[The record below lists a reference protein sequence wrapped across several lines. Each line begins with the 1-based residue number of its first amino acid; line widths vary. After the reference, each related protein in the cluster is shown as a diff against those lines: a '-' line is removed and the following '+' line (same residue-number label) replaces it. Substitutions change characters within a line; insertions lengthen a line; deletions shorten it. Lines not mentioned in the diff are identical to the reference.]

1 MLELILAGRELLIDE
16 IPFELRQKVESQAMK
31 SKQSKTYVER
41 KGKFFCR
48 RCQSEMFQ
56 TKANECICGQPCAYC
71 RNCLQM
77 GKVRKCCSF
86 YSQVEQN
93 NFNFKGS
100 NLLAWNGKL
109 SEQQQFASTDIQQTI
124 AAKETRLLWAVA
136 GAGKTE
142 MLFPGIEKAL
152 QNGERVCIASPRVDV
167 CLELGPRIQAA
178 FPTIPLAILYGEME
192 KAYEYTQLVIATTHQ
207 LYRFKEAFDLLIID
221 EIDAF
226 PFELDQSLQF
236 AADKARK
243 KESALIYLSATPNQQ
258 MQKEVK
264 RGKLQATI
272 LPARYHGYKLPLPQ
286 TKWCVNWQVNILKKF
301 KRTSFGK
308 DFHQRIESEQRFLV
322 FVPNIEWM
330 LEFEQV
336 LKKLYPSILFAS
348 VSSGDPMRKEKVMKM
363 RQEKVQF
370 LITTTILERGVTFPN
385 IDVLVIGAEDRIY
398 TESALVQIAG
408 RCGRSATYPTGDVIY
423 YHDGKTLAIKRAVK
437 QISQMNRLA
446 QKKGLVQ

>member
-1 MLELILAGRELLIDE
+1 MEFILAGRELLIEE
-16 IPFELRQKVESQAMK
+16 IPVDMRDKVESQIKNIERSK
-31 SKQSKTYVER
+31 SYIER
-41 KGKFFCR
+41 KGKVVCK
-48 RCQSEMFQ
+48 RCLSEMCQ
-56 TKANECICGQPCAYC
+56 TKPNECICGQECAYC
-71 RNCLQM
+71 RNCLKM
-77 GKVRKCCSF
+77 GKVRKCCYF
-86 YSQVEQN
+86 YSQAEQN
-93 NFNFKGS
+93 NFQHNDSK
-100 NLLAWNGKL
+100 LLTWNGKL
-109 SEQQQFASTDIQQTI
+109 SEQQQFASDNIIETI
-124 AAKETRLLWAVA
+124 VAKETRLLWAVA

-178 FPTIPLAILYGEME
+178 FPMVPLAVLYGEME

-207 LYRFKEAFDLLIID
+207 LFRFKEAFDLLIID

-236 AADKARK
+236 AASKARK
-243 KESALIYLSATPNQQ
+243 KESALIYLSATPNQH

-272 LPARYHGYKLPLPQ
+272 LPARYHGYKLPVPQ
-286 TKWCVNWQVNILKKF
+286 TKWCVNWPVNILKKL

-308 DFHQRIESEQRFLV
+308 DFHQRIQSERRFLV
-322 FVPNIEWM
+322 FAPNIEWM
-330 LEFEQV
+330 LELEQV
-336 LKKLYPSILFAS
+336 IKKMYPSIPFES
-348 VSSGDPMRKEKVMKM
+348 VSSGDSKRKEKVMKM
-363 RQEKVQF
+363 REGKIQF

-408 RCGRSATYPTGDVIY
+408 RCGRSAEYPTGAVIY
-423 YHDGKTLAIKRAVK
+423 YHDGKTLSIKRAIK

-446 QKKGLVQ
+446 EEKGLIR